1 MKKSDDY
8 TLGEFNQDYVPFPEL
23 GSGSQFH
30 AYDLHN
36 DRVLKLPLTKEETA
50 VVVATRRHN
59 MKPLSKVEQASVEAR
74 VQTAVNGKARIS
86 SMVSHSFYDPK
97 PFLNIIGNPILLDA
111 TTILPDDTSDK
122 QWGAGR
128 VVYTQ
133 DKLSMVGKMLRNFAE
148 QPSLSSGDIAQLKS
162 IIDMYVEQTY
172 RLWEYG
178 FADYVFKIGDTGF
191 NSNNELVIADIGEF
205 SSDPVFIRKIL
216 KDRRWLHSTIADKID
231 FPQIPPEVRD
241 YYIETLNNAFTD
253 EAFVARWRSKHKC
266 SSCTAHNDAISAFIA
281 AKMAEIDYVDRW

>member
-1 MKKSDDY
+1 MKKTNEYILGDFNRDY
-8 TLGEFNQDYVPFPEL
+8 IPFPEL

-30 AYDLHN
+30 VYDLHN

-50 VVVATRRHN
+50 VVVKSRHHN
-59 MKPLSKVEQASVEAR
+59 MQPLSKIQQASVEAR
-74 VQTAVNGKARIS
+74 IQTAVNGKARIP

-97 PFLNIIGNPILLDA
+97 SFLKLIGNPVLLDV
-111 TTILPDDTSDK
+111 TTILPDDTPDK
-122 QWGAGR
+122 QWGVGR

-133 DKLSMVGKMLRNFAE
+133 DKLTMVGQTLQAFAE
-148 QPSLSSGDIAQLKS
+148 LPQHGSSDIAHLKL
-162 IIDMYVEQTY
+162 IIDTYVEQTY
-172 RLWEYG
+172 HLWECG

-191 NSNNELVIADIGEF
+191 NSNNELVFADIGEF

-231 FPQIPPEVRD
+231 FPQIPPQVHE
-241 YYIETLNNAFTD
+241 YYIETLDNAFTD
-253 EAFVARWRSKHKC
+253 EAFMSRWRRKHKC
-266 SSCTAHNDAISAFIA
+266 SSCGVNNDAISAFIA